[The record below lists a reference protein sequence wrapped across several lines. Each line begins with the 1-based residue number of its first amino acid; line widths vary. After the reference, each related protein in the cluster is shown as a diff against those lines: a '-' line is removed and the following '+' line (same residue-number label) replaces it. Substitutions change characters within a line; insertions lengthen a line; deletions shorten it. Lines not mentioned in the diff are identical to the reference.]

1 MTKINIKISISF
13 KRFSQSPCINFLI
26 ILSKNKI
33 KKKKIKIGN
42 ILHQKIPFR
51 IETNNFKNL

>member
-33 KKKKIKIGN
+33 KKKKLKLVTSSTKQSRSG
-42 ILHQKIPFR
+42 
-51 IETNNFKNL
+51 

>member
-1 MTKINIKISISF
+1 MYKFPNNPLEK
-13 KRFSQSPCINFLI
+13 QNQ
-26 ILSKNKI
+26 
-33 KKKKIKIGN
+33 KKKIKIGN